1 MRFKVCFQNSLDSM
15 KDEISISIESC
26 IVKTGY
32 SQTKIKSLKGYYLL
46 LFWKH
51 KLN

>member
-32 SQTKIKSLKGYYLL
+32 SQTKIKSLKGYI
-46 LFWKH
+46 
-51 KLN
+51 